1 MPQDRWAGPARLLA
15 LIAAAVALIMA
26 FLPNPPPLPGNPS
39 DKLVHAA
46 TFGVLALLIAQ
57 GWPRAGFWT
66 ILLPLSAFGAGI
78 EIAQGTSLIHR
89 DASFADWLADTAAIA
104 LALALLAP
112 TRRQAS
118 VNLASHKDDPS

>member
-1 MPQDRWAGPARLLA
+1 MPQDRWTGPARVLA
-15 LIAAAVALIMA
+15 LVAAGIALIMA

-46 TFGVLALLIAQ
+46 TFGLLALLIAQ
-57 GWPRAGFWT
+57 GWPRAGFWA

-89 DASFADWLADTAAIA
+89 DASLGDWLADTAAIA
-104 LALALLAP
+104 IALALLAP

-118 VNLASHKDDPS
+118 VNPVSHKDDPS